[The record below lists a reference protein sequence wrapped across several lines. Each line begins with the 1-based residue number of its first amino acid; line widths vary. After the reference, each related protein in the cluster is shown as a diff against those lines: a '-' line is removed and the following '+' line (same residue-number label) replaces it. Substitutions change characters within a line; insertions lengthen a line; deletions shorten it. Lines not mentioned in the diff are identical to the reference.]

1 MNWVAITA
9 VATGGAIG
17 ALGRYGLAAL
27 ALRMGAVGG
36 WPWATFVANLTGS
49 ALMALLFVLI
59 VERGGWPHGAR
70 EFLMVGL
77 LGAFTTFS
85 TFSLEAL
92 ALWQN
97 GQPQTALLYV
107 VATPLC
113 AIALAALVYALLR

>member
-1 MNWVAITA
+1 MTGLPLVA
-9 VATGGAIG
+9 VAAGG
-17 ALGRYGLAAL
+17 ALGAVARYCLAAVV
-27 ALRMGAVGG
+27 LRSGAVGG
-36 WPWATFVANLTGS
+36 WPWATFIANLVGS

-77 LGAFTTFS
+77 LGAFTTYS

-97 GQPQTALLYV
+97 GQPQTALLYA

-113 AIALAALVYALLR
+113 AIALAALVYALVR